1 MHFFL
6 FLLTIYSC
14 DTLPVPQLTEKQF
27 RSGARSLDGTNN
39 VFMISG
45 YSQVRKQGGRS
56 LKNPIN
62 YPTLKVKSPNQL
74 IVGAVSKVK
83 NRLADPVF
91 EKKVIENQ
99 IRINQDSNRIASA
112 MEENIFV
119 QKQANTTIAISNEVI
134 MEKEKFV
141 AGTNNSDSKS
151 ISLMSKDK
159 VEQKVLNQNKNIL
172 SDDIEDL
179 IFENSEAIKNES
191 MNTRENSSFKEFVEQ
206 KLEMSTIMNFD
217 NPTKKVLTEFEIE
230 NDKSTEDSIKSTI
243 TTTSFFNEDIAVST
257 IQPDVVSQMNESGI
271 YLTEDNLE
279 ELDILRKSV
288 NDDKL
293 EEEIDSGLIDFGDIQ
308 EI

>member
-1 MHFFL
+1 MYFFL
-6 FLLTIYSC
+6 FLLTIYSS
-14 DTLPVPQLTEKQF
+14 DTQPVPQLTEKQF

-56 LKNPIN
+56 LQNPIN

-91 EKKVIENQ
+91 EKKIIENQ
-99 IRINQDSNRIASA
+99 IRVNQDSNRIASA

-119 QKQANTTIAISNEVI
+119 QEQANTTINISNEVI

-141 AGTNNSDSKS
+141 AVTNNSDSKS
-151 ISLMSKDK
+151 IALLSKDK
-159 VEQKVLNQNKNIL
+159 IEQNQNKNLLI
-172 SDDIEDL
+172 DDIEDL
-179 IFENSEAIKNES
+179 IFKNSEAIKNKS
-191 MNTRENSSFKEFVEQ
+191 MNSREKSSFNEFVEQ

-217 NPTKKVLTEFEIE
+217 NTTKNVPTEIEVE

-243 TTTSFFNEDIAVST
+243 TTTSFLNEDIAIST
-257 IQPDVVSQMNESGI
+257 IQPDVVSQMKESRI
-271 YLTEDNLE
+271 HLTEDNLE

-288 NDDKL
+288 NDDKQ